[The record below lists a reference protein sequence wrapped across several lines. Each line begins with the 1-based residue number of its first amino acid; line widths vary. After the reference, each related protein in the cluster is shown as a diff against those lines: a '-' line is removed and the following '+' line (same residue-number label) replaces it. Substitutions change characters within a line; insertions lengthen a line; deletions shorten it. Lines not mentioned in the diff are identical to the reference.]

1 MRNIFNRGDRRE
13 VNKRKFHNK
22 VKQWFNQD
30 SSFWGRIVRG
40 GKRYAE
46 TWVELMEHGDGI
58 WALKKGK
65 GANHKADEWN
75 KRSKKELKKQLRKED
90 KQIEIEE

>member
-1 MRNIFNRGDRRE
+1 
-13 VNKRKFHNK
+13 
-22 VKQWFNQD
+22 
-30 SSFWGRIVRG
+30 
-40 GKRYAE
+40 
-46 TWVELMEHGDGI
+46 MEHGGGI